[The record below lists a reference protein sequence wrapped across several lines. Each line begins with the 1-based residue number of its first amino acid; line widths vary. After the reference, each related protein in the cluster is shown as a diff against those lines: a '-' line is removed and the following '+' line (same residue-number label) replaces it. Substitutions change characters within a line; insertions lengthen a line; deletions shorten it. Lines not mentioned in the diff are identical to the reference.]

1 MLKCVCPGSP
11 GWHFQYISLEEGQ
24 AAGTNPSHFIPVQ
37 PWMPSWH
44 LPGEELL
51 ALAHPSP
58 FTGSVPAQL
67 SLLPY
72 SPRLWHR
79 QGGRLTA
86 HCGMEVPPSQPNSA
100 GNSLEQLACRE
111 LFCRSQFPLRPCTAC
126 EREEVLLKTSKTIY

>member
-1 MLKCVCPGSP
+1 MFVQGAQ
-11 GWHFQYISLEEGQ
+11 GGISNIFPWRKDRQQVQTLPT
-24 AAGTNPSHFIPVQ
+24 ASLQ

-72 SPRLWHR
+72 SPRFWHR

-86 HCGMEVPPSQPNSA
+86 HCRMEVPPSQLNSA